1 MRIDKKVDFGK
12 NCNNQTF
19 CKKKREKKRE
29 RGDKKT
35 YFIEHLII
43 NPVLYVLTIYIRE
56 YFYIKL
62 KLSRSLHEIILYSI
76 GYISGEG
83 KSFYIVKDI

>member
-12 NCNNQTF
+12 KPVIIRHF
-19 CKKKREKKRE
+19 VKKQREKKRE

-56 YFYIKL
+56 YFYKKF

-76 GYISGEG
+76 GYLS
-83 KSFYIVKDI
+83 